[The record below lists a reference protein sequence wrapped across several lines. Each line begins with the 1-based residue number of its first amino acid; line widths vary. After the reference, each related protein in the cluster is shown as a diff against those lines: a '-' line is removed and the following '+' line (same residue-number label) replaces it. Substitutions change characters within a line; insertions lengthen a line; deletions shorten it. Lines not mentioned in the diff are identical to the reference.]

1 MSAFAASLAVL
12 LLAALAIGLAPLWR
26 GQRRLALGVA
36 VLLAA
41 GTVML
46 YALLGTPAALD
57 ASNIR
62 RPETLEEA
70 IAQLQRRLS
79 EEPESIEGWV
89 LLARAQM
96 SQGRWSEGRDALAR
110 AHALAPDNPDLA
122 VEYADALMRAAPDG
136 RFPPEAVALL
146 EGVLKEQP
154 THQRG
159 LFYLGAQRLQAGQPA
174 EAAEIWERLLPL
186 LQGDTAAAL
195 REQIGL
201 AREQAGLP
209 PLADGQA
216 PAAGPAITVTVQL
229 EPALAGRLRGDEVL
243 YVFART
249 VDGASLPVA
258 VKRLPATGFPVTVS
272 LSDADGLMPAQSLS
286 QQARVRLLARISRS
300 GDAAAAPGD
309 LEAAPVE
316 LEVADGAAATLR
328 IATEVE

>member
-1 MSAFAASLAVL
+1 FAASLAVL

-122 VEYADALMRAAPDG
+122 VEYADALMRAADDG
-136 RFPPEAVALL
+136 HFPAEAVALL
-146 EGVLKEQP
+146 ERVVDEHPG
-154 THQRG
+154 HQRG
-159 LFYLGAQRLQAGQPA
+159 LFYLGAQRLQAGQPD
-174 EAAEIWERLLPL
+174 EAAAIWERLLPL
-186 LQGDTAAAL
+186 LQGDTAVAL
-195 REQIGL
+195 REQIAL
-201 AREQAGLP
+201 ARQQAGLP
-209 PLADGQA
+209 PLADAA
-216 PAAGPAITVTVQL
+216 PAAVGGPAVTVTVEL
-229 EPALAGRLRGDEVL
+229 DPALAAGLDGSEVL

-249 VDGASLPVA
+249 ADGAGLPVA
-258 VKRLPATGFPVTVS
+258 VKRLPATGFPLTVT
-272 LSDADGLMPAQSLS
+272 LTDADGLMPAQALS
-286 QQARVRLLARISRS
+286 QQSRVRLLARISRS
-300 GDAAAAPGD
+300 GDAAAAAGD
-309 LEAAPVE
+309 LE
-316 LEVADGAAATLR
+316 
-328 IATEVE
+328 